1 MKAGKDI
8 KEILKDTG
16 STYFFLLKIMIPISI
31 VVKILEEYGLIDI
44 IGQNL
49 TPAMDVVGLPGEFGL
64 VIATAMIT
72 NIYGAL
78 IVFFTLSIQYTY
90 TVAQVT
96 ILACMM
102 LIAHTLPIEAR
113 IAQKAGV
120 RLWYTLFLRI
130 LCAFIFG
137 FFLNII
143 FSSLGL
149 LQNVNV
155 LVWKPSY
162 IDPSISEWAISQF
175 GYYLMIFLVIL
186 SLMILM
192 KILKKTG
199 ILDKL
204 NSFLKPGMNFL
215 GMSKNAAI
223 LPIIGLTLGLAYGG
237 GLIIKEVK
245 SNKISKK
252 DTFLSLSFMNLSHS
266 LIEDTILTLTIGA
279 SIFGILFGRIFFTII
294 IMIILVKIINI
305 FSKKTFEK
313 YFMNN

>member
-31 VVKILEEYGLIDI
+31 LVKILEEYGLIDI
-44 IGQNL
+44 IGENL
-49 TPAMDVVGLPGEFGL
+49 SPAMGIVGLPGEFGL
-64 VIATAMIT
+64 VIATAMIA

-78 IVFFTLSIQYTY
+78 IVFFTLSLQYTY

-130 LCAFIFG
+130 ICAFIFG
-137 FFLNII
+137 FILYVI
-143 FSSLGL
+143 FSTFNLF
-149 LQNVNV
+149 QDVNV
-155 LVWKPSY
+155 LVWEPSY
-162 IDPSISEWAISQF
+162 TDPTLIEWILSQV
-175 GYYLMIFLVIL
+175 GYYLMIFLIIL

-199 ILDKL
+199 VLDKL

-215 GMSKNAAI
+215 GMSKNATI

-237 GLIIKEVK
+237 GLIVKEVK

-294 IMIILVKIINI
+294 VMLILAKFINI
-305 FSKKTFEK
+305 LSKKTFEK
-313 YFMNN
+313 YFMNK

>member
-8 KEILKDTG
+8 REILKDTG

-31 VVKILEEYGLIDI
+31 IIKILEEYGLIES

-49 TPAMDVVGLPGEFGL
+49 SPAMGIVGLPGEFGL
-64 VIATAMIT
+64 IIATAMIA

-78 IVFFTLSIQYTY
+78 IAFFTLSLQYTY

-120 RLWYTLFLRI
+120 RIWFTLFLRI
-130 LCAFIFG
+130 FSAFLFG
-137 FFLNII
+137 FILNLI
-143 FSSLGL
+143 FSNFKLF
-149 LQNVNV
+149 QNVNV
-155 LVWKPSY
+155 LLWEPSY
-162 IDPSISEWAISQF
+162 TDPTLFEWIVSQI
-175 GYYLMIFLVIL
+175 GYYLMIFFIIL

-199 ILDKL
+199 IIDKL
-204 NSFLKPGMNFL
+204 NNFLKPGMNFL

-223 LPIIGLTLGLAYGG
+223 LPIIGMTLGLAYGG
-237 GLIIKEVK
+237 GLIVKEVK

-266 LIEDTILTLTIGA
+266 LIEDSILTLTIGA
-279 SIFGILFGRIFFTII
+279 SLFGILFGRVFFTII
-294 IMIILVKIINI
+294 IMIILVKIINM

-313 YFMNN
+313 IFMNN